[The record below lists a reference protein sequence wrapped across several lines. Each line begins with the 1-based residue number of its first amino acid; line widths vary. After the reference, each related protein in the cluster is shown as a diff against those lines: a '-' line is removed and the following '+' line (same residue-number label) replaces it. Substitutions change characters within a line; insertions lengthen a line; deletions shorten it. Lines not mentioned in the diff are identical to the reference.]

1 VAISRTNET
10 CRGQSG
16 RYCRV
21 GGGNHTVCVVQSISF
36 GPKEWYCG
44 RVQCNPP
51 RVLELVVDLCG
62 SVCNSQVT
70 SSHRSRNRFNP
81 PVGQNNVNGIERM
94 WLVLMTKFTF
104 SFRERIFLSWILNLL
119 LRATDLLL
127 LLQQLLLYYFHLPNC
142 VEPLD
147 RWTQDDCTTRND
159 STEPF
164 L

>member
-1 VAISRTNET
+1 
-10 CRGQSG
+10 
-16 RYCRV
+16 
-21 GGGNHTVCVVQSISF
+21 
-36 GPKEWYCG
+36 
-44 RVQCNPP
+44 
-51 RVLELVVDLCG
+51 
-62 SVCNSQVT
+62 
-70 SSHRSRNRFNP
+70 
-81 PVGQNNVNGIERM
+81 M